1 MTLATRTVEPEIRP
15 PPQTGAHDLRLI
27 PLISGIYQLFDK
39 VRGAFERHREASLIE
54 ILLIQ
59 REKFAAR

>member
-1 MTLATRTVEPEIRP
+1 MTLATRIVEPEIRP
-15 PPQTGAHDLRLI
+15 PPQTGAHDLGLI
-27 PLISGIYQLFDK
+27 LLISVLYQLFDK
-39 VRGAFERHREASLIE
+39 VRRAFERHPEASLIE

>member
-1 MTLATRTVEPEIRP
+1 MTLETRTVEPEIRP
-15 PPQTGAHDLRLI
+15 PPQPGAHDLRLI
-27 PLISGIYQLFDK
+27 PLISVVYQLFDK
-39 VRGAFERHREASLIE
+39 VRRTFERHREASLIE